1 MLHEAWPLAVVSEAT
16 DGPEAVQ
23 QAERLQP
30 NLILLDV
37 GLPKLNGIEAA
48 RRIRNVSPE
57 SRILF
62 LSQMSDADV
71 VQEALSLGAQGYVL
85 KSQVGGELRTAVEA
99 VLRGER
105 FLSEGL
111 KHNSVNAPEKKS
123 SKSVGG
129 RQSFSHEP
137 SREGGV
143 SRWHE
148 AHFYSDDACLVAGF
162 TSFIETALAG
172 GKAVVLIASESHR
185 EALDQQLRL
194 CGRDVT
200 DAIKQRRYIPLD
212 VDQRLSK
219 FVVNDLPDPVRFFKA
234 AHKLIEG
241 AAQTASGEHLRVA
254 VCGEGTSTL
263 WAKGNADAAVQLE
276 RLWDDIAKT
285 YELDILCG
293 FLLRPSQG
301 EQESDTYAKIGAA
314 HSAIVIPPHEGNH
327 LPIREG
333 RERAP

>member
-85 KSQVGGELRTAVEA
+85 KSRVEGDLRTAVEA

-105 FLSEGL
+105 FVSEGL

-123 SKSVGG
+123 SKGIERGQGICPLPAKGAVT
-129 RQSFSHEP
+129 
-137 SREGGV
+137 
-143 SRWHE
+143 RWHE
-148 AHFYSDDACLVAGF
+148 AHFYSDEASFLAGF
-162 TSFIETALAG
+162 TRFIETALAA
-172 GKAVVLIASESHR
+172 GKAVIVVASESHL
-185 EALDQQLRL
+185 EALLQRL
-194 CGRDVT
+194 QSAGSDIT
-200 DAIKQRRYIPLD
+200 AAIKQGRYIASD
-212 VDQRLSK
+212 VDETFSK
-219 FVVNDLPDPVRFFKA
+219 FMVNDLPEPVRFFKA
-234 AHKLIEG
+234 AHECIAE
-241 AAQTASGEHLRVA
+241 AALTVGGERLRVA
-254 VCGEGTSTL
+254 ACGEGTATL
-263 WAKGNADAAVQLE
+263 WAQGKADAAIQLE

-293 FLLRPSQG
+293 YLLRPSQG
-301 EQESDTYAKIGAA
+301 EQETDTYGKIGAA
-314 HSAIVIPPHEGNH
+314 HSAIVIPPHAGNH